1 MVDRPDERGWTSGS
15 GGIPGGVRPAG
26 TGEDPPDRRR
36 AAASGA
42 ARHDASG
49 YAPGSR
55 IPPGAGGGPS
65 HDAWTPGEWV
75 DRDPA
80 FEDGT
85 PGAWRAAPPERRYS
99 LAGWWPRAAAAVI
112 DGVLIG
118 ILALVLLVPLG
129 AGLAGVDSDA
139 GILTWIAAAFV
150 TLVVFAVVSLLY
162 APLMLWKT
170 DGKTVG
176 RMVVGIRVVRATG
189 EPMTLGVAVVREV
202 VLKWLVFGAA
212 SSATGGIATLVDYG
226 WPLWDEEHRALHDFP
241 VNTRTVRD

>member
-1 MVDRPDERGWTSGS
+1 MTDRGDERGWASRS
-15 GGIPGGVRPAG
+15 GGVPPSERWAG
-26 TGEDPPDRRR
+26 AGDAPRDERDT
-36 AAASGA
+36 AAFA
-42 ARHDASG
+42 AYRDETSG

-55 IPPGAGGGPS
+55 IPPGAGGPS
-65 HDAWTPGEWV
+65 HDAWRTGELV
-75 DRDPA
+75 DRDPNV
-80 FEDGT
+80 GGGL
-85 PGAWRAAPPERRYS
+85 PGASREAPPERRYT
-99 LAGWWPRAAAAVI
+99 LAGWWRRAVAAAI

-118 ILALVLLVPLG
+118 LLALVLLVPLG
-129 AGLAGVDSDA
+129 IGLAGTDSDA
-139 GILTWIAAAFV
+139 GVLGLIAAAFV

-176 RMVVGIRVVRATG
+176 RMIVGIRVVRATG
-189 EPMTLGVAVVREV
+189 GPMSLSTAVVREV

-212 SSATGGIATLVDYG
+212 GSATGGIATLVDYL